1 MVPFPMIS
9 LALPTNG
16 QGAVDLPFGWIGVPA
31 GIELYVQFWIKD
43 LGALTG
49 WSATNALR
57 MTSQ

>member
-1 MVPFPMIS
+1 V
-9 LALPTNG
+9 
-16 QGAVDLPFGWIGVPA
+16 WIGVPS
-31 GIELYVQFWIKD
+31 GIDLYVQFWIKD